1 MSENI
6 LADWLKKAE
15 KFEDAIKLAVVG
27 QERAAHLITISVFS
41 RGHVLLKGD
50 VGVGKTTLLRAVAK
64 AIGGAYE
71 RVEGSVDL
79 MPTDLIYYTYI
90 GQDGKPKVD
99 PGPVLKHGNSLSTFF
114 FNEIN
119 RARPQVHSLLL
130 RVMAERSVNAFNQQ
144 FEFPHLQVFADRNRI
159 EKEETFEISSA
170 AKDRFL
176 MEISIETPAAVDIQK
191 SLMFDSK
198 FHDVDELIKTVPDSV
213 LPFMELN
220 NISNL
225 IQSSVEASETMKNY
239 AVLLWKSLRD
249 PSLLNI
255 SIDGVDSSRLVEAG
269 ASPRGMSML
278 IRAAKVNAWLAGRLK
293 LIPEDLHGGLKETM
307 THRIFLYPN
316 YEIMR
321 DEIVQELL
329 AVCTEK
335 IPAP

>member
-50 VGVGKTTLLRAVAK
+50 VGVGKTTLLRAVAR

-79 MPTDLIYYTYI
+79 MPSDLIYYTYI
-90 GQDGKPKVD
+90 GEDGKPKVD
-99 PGPVLKHGNSLSTFF
+99 PGPVLRNGDSLSTFF

-130 RVMAERSVNAFNQQ
+130 RVMAERSVTAFNKE

-176 MEISIETPAAVDIQK
+176 MEISIETPQETEIQK
-191 SLMFDSK
+191 ALMFDPK
-198 FHDVDELIKTVPDSV
+198 FHDVDSLIKTVPDSV
-213 LPFMELN
+213 LPFKELN
-220 NISNL
+220 
-225 IQSSVEASETMKNY
+225 
-239 AVLLWKSLRD
+239 
-249 PSLLNI
+249 
-255 SIDGVDSSRLVEAG
+255 
-269 ASPRGMSML
+269 
-278 IRAAKVNAWLAGRLK
+278 KVVK
-293 LIPEDLHGGLKETM
+293 VIKE
-307 THRIFLYPN
+307 FYG
-316 YEIMR
+316 Y
-321 DEIVQELL
+321 
-329 AVCTEK
+329 
-335 IPAP
+335 